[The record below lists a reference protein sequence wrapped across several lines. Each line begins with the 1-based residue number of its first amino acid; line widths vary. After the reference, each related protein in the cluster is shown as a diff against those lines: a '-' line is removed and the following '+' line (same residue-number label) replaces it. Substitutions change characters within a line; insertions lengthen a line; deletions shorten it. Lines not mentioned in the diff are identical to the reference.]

1 MKKSLLFILII
12 PSVTLAQTYLAPD
25 GKTRHR
31 FAQTVFGLDMQTSS
45 GGNSVAMAETGS
57 ASSFGFPAMPS
68 ARIYISGTHFWGHAE
83 FYFAFQISF
92 LKHVYRN
99 VNYDASQSDV
109 FGIKYYPKPIQLK
122 RLRPYVGFAVSG
134 ISYWQKIPGDTSNGP
149 LTTRMRLPLIAGA
162 TYCTGKYLIDA
173 GMSYYYDNSLP
184 YYFSRF
190 QKTTIKY
197 PPLTFRLGIRKWLE
211 TTRNLEKPY
220 LDGSTEK
227 MYQAL
232 KQKRRLSS
240 WFLGLGPSSSFC
252 LRQSPYNT
260 VLYPF
265 IEKPFAAFFPE
276 LSAGYFF

>member
-122 RLRPYVGFAVSG
+122 RLIQSVVAHRCRHSRPRNDG
-134 ISYWQKIPGDTSNGP
+134 QE
-149 LTTRMRLPLIAGA
+149 
-162 TYCTGKYLIDA
+162 
-173 GMSYYYDNSLP
+173 
-184 YYFSRF
+184 
-190 QKTTIKY
+190 Q
-197 PPLTFRLGIRKWLE
+197 IRGHE
-211 TTRNLEKPY
+211 EGREVH
-220 LDGSTEK
+220 
-227 MYQAL
+227 A
-232 KQKRRLSS
+232 
-240 WFLGLGPSSSFC
+240 
-252 LRQSPYNT
+252 
-260 VLYPF
+260 
-265 IEKPFAAFFPE
+265 
-276 LSAGYFF
+276 